1 MSLII
6 LISTGTDI
14 DILKTKYNIIY
25 RMIVTLYNYNNN
37 KNNNIII
44 L

>member
-1 MSLII
+1 MTLII
-6 LISTGTDI
+6 LIIRGTDI

-25 RMIVTLYNYNNN
+25 RTIVPLYYYNNN
-37 KNNNIII
+37 KNNNMII